1 LRYQIRN
8 GRKELKNVKKNLQ
21 KALIQK
27 KGSDFSKLNQKKK
40 LLENDKSS
48 RKANFKSIKLQ
59 MKKLK
64 SDIKDE
70 RKTVIQITGSPP
82 PPTDVPVPNRSAN
95 LAVRAEKRLSRMYK
109 AMKMMAMANA
119 ELKVAHIKKYKAH
132 LALEADLKKKVK
144 ELKAE
149 IVMRFDSLS
158 KTLQKSYKNTEGF
171 KHVVKNNAKLAL

>member
-48 RKANFKSIKLQ
+48 RKANFKTVKLQ

-70 RKTVIQITGSPP
+70 RKTFIKITGSRPP
-82 PPTDVPVPNRSAN
+82 STDVPVPNRSAN
-95 LAVRAEKRLSRMYK
+95 LAVRAKKRLSRMYK
-109 AMKMMAMANA
+109 AMKKMA
-119 ELKVAHIKKYKAH
+119 
-132 LALEADLKKKVK
+132 
-144 ELKAE
+144 
-149 IVMRFDSLS
+149 
-158 KTLQKSYKNTEGF
+158 
-171 KHVVKNNAKLAL
+171 